1 MSRILLQ
8 TQSSHKVT
16 DIQAYKHKAEDTAGF
31 RKMIMYGLLIG
42 FGDKKMY
49 ELPTWQAD
57 AVGSENF

>member
-16 DIQAYKHKAEDTAGF
+16 DIQAYKHRVEDTAEF
-31 RKMIMYGLLIG
+31 RRMIMYGLLTG

-49 ELPTWQAD
+49 ELPT
-57 AVGSENF
+57 